1 MLSIRNGI
9 GRPALRSQNSG
20 ALDPTNRKQQP
31 WWAVPTVFGII
42 LVSSGIFVVLLAV
55 GISILSN
62 VGY

>member
-1 MLSIRNGI
+1 VTNTQV
-9 GRPALRSQNSG
+9 A
-20 ALDPTNRKQQP
+20 ATNRKQQP

-42 LVSSGIFVVLLAV
+42 LVSSGIFVVLLAA

>member
-1 MLSIRNGI
+1 MRRKSPVTNTQV
-9 GRPALRSQNSG
+9 A
-20 ALDPTNRKQQP
+20 ATNRKQQP

-42 LVSSGIFVVLLAV
+42 LVSSGIFVVLLAA